1 MLKRLF
7 KLIAIV
13 CFIVF
18 VPYLAYLL
26 INEVYPEFIFLPHGD
41 NYYGTIVIGWLLG
54 LLAICLV
61 LAVVVI
67 VVMTYTYIRY
77 GIKDD
82 SNEEPEPEDV
92 ELFSKEDIRQAGI
105 ECELNSID
113 IEHLIENL

>member
-7 KLIAIV
+7 ELIAIV
-13 CFIVF
+13 CLIVF
-18 VPYLAYLL
+18 VPYLAFLL
-26 INEVYPEFIFLPHGD
+26 VDTIYPDFIFIPHGD
-41 NYYGTIVIGWLLG
+41 DDYGVFVLRWLLG
-54 LLAICLV
+54 ILAIGFVSAAV
-61 LAVVVI
+61 LI
-67 VVMTYTYIRY
+67 VGMTYTYIRY

>member
-26 INEVYPEFIFLPHGD
+26 INEVYPDFIFIPHGD
-41 NYYGTIVIGWLLG
+41 DDYGVFVLRWLLG
-54 LLAICLV
+54 ILAIGFVSAAV
-61 LAVVVI
+61 LI
-67 VVMTYTYIRY
+67 VGMTYTYIRY

-105 ECELNSID
+105 ECELNSLD